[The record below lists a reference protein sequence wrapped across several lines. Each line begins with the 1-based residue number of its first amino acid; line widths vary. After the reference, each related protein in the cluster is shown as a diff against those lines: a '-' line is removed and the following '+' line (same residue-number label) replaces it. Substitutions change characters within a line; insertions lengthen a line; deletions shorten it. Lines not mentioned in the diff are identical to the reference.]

1 MFSVASLW
9 KFTFFFQQIVKFQLK
24 IFNEQGIPADE
35 VLVVTQVSTFQNDEE
50 IENLYLLHV
59 TKHEIIMIKPTF
71 HFKIGLNTIYFS

>member
-1 MFSVASLW
+1 M
-9 KFTFFFQQIVKFQLK
+9 
-24 IFNEQGIPADE
+24 
-35 VLVVTQVSTFQNDEE
+35 TQVSTFQNDEE